1 MKMKIINNVFKITA
15 CIILLAG
22 NITYFIIRKEFPSID
37 QELSLIFA
45 VMTIFTVLLPIDAS
59 IIITN
64 IQKIR
69 DGVR

>member
-45 VMTIFTVLLPIDAS
+45 VMAIFTILLPIDAS

-69 DGVR
+69 DGIR